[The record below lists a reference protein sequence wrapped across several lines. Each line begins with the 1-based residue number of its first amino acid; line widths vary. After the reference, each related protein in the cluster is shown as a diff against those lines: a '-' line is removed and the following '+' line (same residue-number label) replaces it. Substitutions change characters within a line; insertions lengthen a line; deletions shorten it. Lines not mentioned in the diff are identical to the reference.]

1 MTSLLAGITYNLRLW
16 VENVCRTITQLP
28 ATICYD
34 IHNRVSTIASIVTF
48 QLQLC
53 RVFRILSNDLPDFV
67 ESSMGRNCGDGSHIK
82 VAIDHALLWN
92 APGDEL
98 KMRPI
103 VSSA

>member
-1 MTSLLAGITYNLRLW
+1 MTSLLAGINYNLRLY
-16 VENVCRTITQLP
+16 VENVRIVTHLRS
-28 ATICYD
+28 AICYD

-53 RVFRILSNDLPDFV
+53 RVFCILSNDLPDFV
-67 ESSMGRNCGDGSHIK
+67 ESSLRRDCSDGSHKK
-82 VAIDHALLWN
+82 VTIGHTVFWN

-103 VSSA
+103 GSPA